1 MQLIKAVLFAALFLT
16 GTVVWAQPEGWSLF
30 AKTKFETKYN
40 EKAAEYF
47 LVPVFTTELKGLV
60 GKEITLE
67 GYYMPIDVE
76 GNAYI
81 ILSKYPYSQ
90 CFFCGAAG
98 PESIAEVTFKV
109 KPTAKFE
116 ADQFIRI
123 KGKVKLNESDLEH
136 GNFLVTEAVLISK

>member
-1 MQLIKAVLFAALFLT
+1 MKNFSFSFCLILVSTSVF
-16 GTVVWAQPEGWSLF
+16 AQPEGWTVF

-47 LVPVFTTELKGLV
+47 MVPVFTSELKLLV
-60 GKEITLE
+60 GKEVSLE
-67 GYYMPIDVE
+67 GYYMPIDVD

-90 CFFCGAAG
+90 CFFCGGAG
-98 PESIAEVTFKV
+98 PESIAEVTFKI

-116 ADQFIRI
+116 ADQYIRV
-123 KGKVKLNESDLEH
+123 KGKLKLNDTDLEH
-136 GNFLVTEAVLISK
+136 GNFLLVDAELIGK